1 MLLLLFSGYR
11 ISKYANKKY
20 KFGDQSCRLCLW
32 MVMFIDIKYKSCL
45 TNSINLL
52 QFVLNISLLLLKRI
66 FLLRFQWYIMLNFLF
81 SLLLFDTLRYSLLP
95 LFLLFYFFLFLFCDY
110 WRAFIL
116 LSQFIFRWNLDTFF
130 RIFYKCN
137 LSSRLNLYDTVLFLL
152 L

>member
-20 KFGDQSCRLCLW
+20 KFGDKSCRLCLW

-52 QFVLNISLLLLKRI
+52 QFFCNISLLLLKCT

-81 SLLLFDTLRYSLLP
+81 SLLLFDILRYSLLP
-95 LFLLFYFFLFLFCDY
+95 LFYYFTFSCTCLVIIDVPLYLCLSLFLGETYVHF
-110 WRAFIL
+110 
-116 LSQFIFRWNLDTFF
+116 SVFF
-130 RIFYKCN
+130 TNVICQ
-137 LSSRLNLYDTVLFLL
+137 VV
-152 L
+152 